1 MKRNLLT
8 IVVGVLLLLIFALLL
23 FVFQVRQN
31 EVALVT
37 TFGQPTRPIT
47 RPGAYF
53 KWPWPIQKV
62 TKLDQRIQNFES
74 KFEETL
80 TADRLLLMI
89 MVYVGWKIADPALFY
104 NSFANGSIAEAER
117 SLDGLVRSAK
127 SKVGQHPFGD
137 FVSTDERNLK
147 FVVIEKEMLD
157 EIQAQA
163 RSHYGI
169 EIRFLGIKKL
179 GLPESITQKVFDRMT
194 AERKKEAETLQ
205 AEGEE
210 QATKIRSAANLQ
222 TSKLL
227 ADADAEATRIKGE
240 GDAKAAESFKVFQQ
254 DPELALF
261 IMKLNALEQILKERA
276 TLILDPRTPPF
287 DLLIGSPT
295 NGHPN
300 EPKK

>member
-8 IVVGVLLLLIFALLL
+8 IVVGLLLLVIFALLL

-31 EVALVT
+31 EVAVVT

-47 RPGAYF
+47 QPGAYF
-53 KWPWPIQKV
+53 KWPWPVQKV

-80 TADRLLLMI
+80 TADQRQLLI
-89 MVYVGWKIADPALFY
+89 MVYIGWKIADPALFY
-104 NSFANGSIAEAER
+104 NSFANGSVAEAER

-127 SKVGQHPFGD
+127 GKIGQHPFSD
-137 FVSTDERNLK
+137 FVSTDEKNLK
-147 FVVIEKEMLD
+147 FVETEKEMLD
-157 EIQAQA
+157 EIQVQS

-169 EIRFLGIKKL
+169 EIRFLGIKRIQ
-179 GLPESITQKVFDRMT
+179 LPESITQKVFDRMT
-194 AERKKEAETLQ
+194 AERKKEADRLL

-210 QATKIRSAANLQ
+210 QASKIQSAARLERDE
-222 TSKLL
+222 LL
-227 ADADAEATRIKGE
+227 AKAEAEATRIRGE
-240 GDAKAAESFKVFQQ
+240 GDAKAAESFSVFQQ

-261 IMKLNALEQILKERA
+261 IMKLNSLEQILKERA

-287 DLLIGSPT
+287 DLLIGSST
-295 NGHPN
+295 NFHQI
-300 EPKK
+300 ELRK